1 MSQITGHISQI
12 IGPVVDVFF
21 ETKGQEAEK
30 ALPKI
35 HDAIVV
41 KRADG
46 KDLVLEVQQ
55 HIGEDTVRTV
65 AMDNTDGLQRG
76 LEVFPVGGPISMP
89 SGEQIKG
96 RMLNVIGNPID
107 GMKQFTNENRYPIH
121 REAPKY
127 EECSRGNDATSCG
140 NKGFGDKCF
149 EI

>member
-1 MSQITGHISQI
+1 MLQITGHISQI

-21 ETKGQEAEK
+21 DTKGQEAEK
-30 ALPKI
+30 VLPKI

-46 KDLVLEVQQ
+46 RDLVLEVQQ

-76 LEVFPVGGPISMP
+76 LEVFPAGGPISMP

-107 GMKQFTNENRYPIH
+107 GYSYMMKPIGEM
-121 REAPKY
+121 RKEK
-127 EECSRGNDATSCG
+127 EKKEQ
-140 NKGFGDKCF
+140 
-149 EI
+149 